1 MIRVTAAS
9 RLHFGLFALPA
20 TGAAHWPNSEGQPA
34 LPARRFGGVG
44 LMIDR
49 PGVQVSARPADAWS
63 ASGPSSERAL
73 AAAQRFI
80 TSLPE
85 HADRKFEIV
94 VDRCAPGHAGLGAG
108 TQLGL
113 AVAHALA
120 IAAGHGDWNATELA
134 RRTGRGL
141 RSSIGIH
148 GFQQG
153 GFLVEGGKAGDGAV
167 SPLLVRDPFPDDW
180 QVLLILPRGRQG
192 THGAEEREAFATLT
206 QNERDLRRTEILSRV
221 ALLGLLPA
229 LLEQDLPAFAE
240 SLYEFNR
247 RAGEWFLPWQ
257 SGIYA
262 SPAIEERIAW
272 LRQHGIRGVGQS
284 SWGPAVYA
292 VERPE
297 MLQHVRQ
304 RLLELG
310 EVHDDELLLCRAA
323 NHGAVF
329 QNT

>member
-20 TGAAHWPNSEGQPA
+20 TGVAHWPNSEGQPA
-34 LPARRFGGVG
+34 LPARRFGGIG
-44 LMIDR
+44 LMIDQ

-73 AAAQRFI
+73 AVAQRFI
-80 TSLPE
+80 ALLPE
-85 HADRKFEIV
+85 HAERQFEIV
-94 VDRCAPGHAGLGAG
+94 VDRCAPEHAGLGVG
-108 TQLGL
+108 TQLSL
-113 AVAHALA
+113 AVTRAVA
-120 IAAGHGDWNATELA
+120 IAAGHADWDAIELA
-134 RRTGRGL
+134 QRTGRGL

-153 GFLVEGGKAGDGAV
+153 GFLVEGGKFGEDAV
-167 SPLLVRDPFPDDW
+167 SPLLVRYPFPADW

-229 LLEQDLPAFAE
+229 LLEQDLPAFGE

-257 SGIYA
+257 GGVYA

-284 SWGPAVYA
+284 SWGPVMFAI
-292 VERPE
+292 ERPE

-304 RLLELG
+304 RLFELG
-310 EVHDDELLLCRAA
+310 ELHEDELLLCQAV
-323 NHGAVF
+323 NHGAVAH
-329 QNT
+329 